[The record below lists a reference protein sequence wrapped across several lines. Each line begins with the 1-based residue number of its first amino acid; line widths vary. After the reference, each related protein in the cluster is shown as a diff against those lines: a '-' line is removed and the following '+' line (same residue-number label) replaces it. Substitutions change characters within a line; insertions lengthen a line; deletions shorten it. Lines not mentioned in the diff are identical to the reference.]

1 MAKVVGTLL
10 VLLAG
15 LGLQAVQAGFRSP
28 ESLVRNVYAYY
39 GDRSS
44 DLSSGLP
51 RDPATSRQFFDQS
64 LRGAWSSLKDQ
75 PYDFLVQSPT
85 WKLGAVSRIG
95 RASAWTDP
103 GCGGFVEAIVDPV
116 AERTSRRRLK
126 GLARRR
132 IQLRDRGRLDSGRWR
147 RCGWRR
153 VKLRGARQQR
163 LRRRGIRGDQRQRQR
178 ADKDRRMFHEG
189 YVVIPPGNRKI
200 NYSSGAFSIGS
211 NLSASRPNRFHDC
224 SICGGSGAVA
234 SISPPRGCGI
244 TIRRANRCKRF
255 CRPPGSC
262 QFSLLKYLGSPTI
275 A

>member
-85 WKLGAVSRIG
+85 WKLGAVSISILRKQFDKTYVAVAFDNNG
-95 RASAWTDP
+95 RAVTLNFIVVNGPDGWVISD
-103 GCGGFVEAIVDPV
+103 VESPH
-116 AERTSRRRLK
+116 
-126 GLARRR
+126 
-132 IQLRDRGRLDSGRWR
+132 DS
-147 RCGWRR
+147 
-153 VKLRGARQQR
+153 L
-163 LRRRGIRGDQRQRQR
+163 
-178 ADKDRRMFHEG
+178 RMFLAQ
-189 YVVIPPGNRKI
+189 YKN
-200 NYSSGAFSIGS
+200 
-211 NLSASRPNRFHDC
+211 
-224 SICGGSGAVA
+224 
-234 SISPPRGCGI
+234 
-244 TIRRANRCKRF
+244 
-255 CRPPGSC
+255 
-262 QFSLLKYLGSPTI
+262 
-275 A
+275 